1 MGPVYHHDGNVTFAL
16 HSEPIICATNRCHGK
31 CVHLHVAGVIE
42 MKITLILLSYD

>member
-16 HSEPIICATNRCHGK
+16 HSEPIICHGK